1 MADRS
6 LAQCTTSRLLPSAFQ
21 LRRIMKKLEKSKLQS
36 NKTIQISGSKSISN
50 RLLILE
56 SLFENIK
63 IDNLSNSQD
72 TQLLK
77 KALSEKTEAVDIH
90 HAGTAMRFLT
100 SYYSIQEGKTT
111 ILTGSKRMK
120 ERPIKNLVTALQ
132 NLGVEIEYLE
142 NEGFPPLKI
151 KGRKI
156 TETRVNVPANISSQ
170 FITSLLLIAG
180 KLEKGLEINLVGE
193 ITSRSYIEMTLDILT
208 KFGIKASF
216 IGNTI
221 KVEPFT
227 DHQSSIIHYEVE
239 SDWSSASYFYSFAA
253 LGRKTIRLKS
263 FYRESTQGD
272 SAIAK
277 IYEEFFGIKT
287 LFTDEEYTITLQP
300 VEGFTFPE
308 KIILDMNDCPDIAQ
322 TLCVTAAALKI
333 PFEISGLGTLR
344 VKETDRLLALYNEL
358 QKLGTETEITDSTI
372 RSVRFDEP
380 QENIS
385 IKTYQDHRMAM
396 SFAPFCLVKE
406 LTIEDENVVEKSYP
420 MFWEDLEK
428 ILISNIT
435 EINVNTK

>member
-1 MADRS
+1 
-6 LAQCTTSRLLPSAFQ
+6 
-21 LRRIMKKLEKSKLQS
+21 MKKLEQSKLVGNQ
-36 NKTIQISGSKSISN
+36 TIQISGSKSISN

-56 SLFENIK
+56 SLFKNIQ
-63 IDNLSNSQD
+63 IGNLSNSQD

-77 KALSEKTEAVDIH
+77 KALSENTEIVDIH

-100 SYYSIQEGKTT
+100 SYYSIAEGKNTV
-111 ILTGSKRMK
+111 LTGSGRMK

-156 TETRVNVPANISSQ
+156 TETKVDVPANISSQ

-180 KLEKGLEINLVGE
+180 KLETGLEINLVGE
-193 ITSRSYIEMTLDILT
+193 VTSKSYIEMTLDILK
-208 KFGIKASF
+208 KFGIQASF
-216 IGNTI
+216 VGNLI
-221 KVEPFT
+221 KVEPF
-227 DHQSSIIHYEVE
+227 HESNQHSVVNYEVE

-253 LGRKTIRLKS
+253 LGRETIHLKS
-263 FYRESTQGD
+263 FYKESTQGD

-277 IYEEFFGIKT
+277 IYEEFFGIQT
-287 LFTDEEYTITLQP
+287 IFTEAEHKITLQP
-300 VEGFTFPE
+300 DPNFQFPD
-308 KIILDMNDCPDIAQ
+308 KIVLDMNNCPDIAQ

-358 QKLGTETEITDSTI
+358 QKLGTETEITDTTI
-372 RSVRFDEP
+372 QSLNFKEP
-380 QENIS
+380 EENIS

-396 SFAPFCLVKE
+396 SFAPFCLIKE
-406 LTIEDENVVEKSYP
+406 LNIEDENVVEKSYP
-420 MFWEDLEK
+420 MFWKDLSK
-428 ILISNIT
+428 ILS
-435 EINVNTK
+435 KQ

>member
-1 MADRS
+1 
-6 LAQCTTSRLLPSAFQ
+6 
-21 LRRIMKKLEKSKLQS
+21 MKKLEKSKLQS

-77 KALSEKTEAVDIH
+77 KALSENTETVDIH

-300 VEGFTFPE
+300 VEGFTSPE

-428 ILISNIT
+428 ILISNTT
-435 EINVNTK
+435 EINVNTI

>member
-1 MADRS
+1 
-6 LAQCTTSRLLPSAFQ
+6 
-21 LRRIMKKLEKSKLQS
+21 MKKLEKSKLQG

-56 SLFENIK
+56 SLFKNIK
-63 IDNLSNSQD
+63 IGNLSNSQD

-77 KALSEKTEAVDIH
+77 KALSENTDTVDIH

-100 SYYSIQEGKTT
+100 SYYSIQDGKTT

-120 ERPIKNLVTALQ
+120 ERPIKNLVMALQ

-151 KGRKI
+151 TGRKI
-156 TETRVNVPANISSQ
+156 TETKVDVPANISSQ

-180 KLEKGLEINLVGE
+180 RLENGLEINLVGE
-193 ITSRSYIEMTLDILT
+193 VTSRSYIEMTLNILT
-208 KFGIKASF
+208 KFGIKNSF

-221 KVEPFT
+221 KVEST
-227 DHQSSIIHYEVE
+227 NNHQLSTINYEVE

-253 LGRKTIRLKS
+253 LGRETIHLKS
-263 FYRESTQGD
+263 FYKESTQGD

-277 IYEEFFGIKT
+277 IYDEFFGIKT
-287 LFTDEEYTITLQP
+287 TFTEGEHKLTLQP
-300 VEGFTFPE
+300 IENFQFPE

-344 VKETDRLLALYNEL
+344 VKETDRLLALHNEL
-358 QKLGTETEITDSTI
+358 KKLGTETEFTDLTI
-372 RSVRFDEP
+372 KSISFGEP

-385 IKTYQDHRMAM
+385 IATYQDHRMAM
-396 SFAPFCLVKE
+396 SFAPFCLMKE
-406 LTIEDENVVEKSYP
+406 LHIEEEDVVEKSYP
-420 MFWEDLEK
+420 MFWEDLK
-428 ILISNIT
+428 IILN
-435 EINVNTK
+435 EN